1 MYALPAGTS
10 IINADDVSMDIDGV
24 LEKIGDFGP
33 SQKKI
38 YYLVSLTHLWMA
50 TIILLPSFTG
60 VDPGWRCVADGSNQ
74 LRVVTST
81 DIHSR
86 CRYYEQGSCTPDYS
100 TEFTSIVT
108 QVRLGAYNHVVCCM
122 TLQDKPTEN

>member
-1 MYALPAGTS
+1 M
-10 IINADDVSMDIDGV
+10 DVDEV

-33 SQKKI
+33 SQRRI
-38 YYLVSLTHLWMA
+38 YYLICLTHLWIP
-50 TIILLPSFTG
+50 TVILLPSFTG
-60 VDPGWRCVADGSNQ
+60 VDPGWSCVVDESNQ
-74 LRVVTST
+74 LQAVT

-108 QVRLGAYNHVVCCM
+108 QVRL
-122 TLQDKPTEN
+122 